1 MEFNKKDL
9 DGYVNML
16 TENLDLVDELPAD
29 TVEALIEYVEEEI
42 EEKDKILSE
51 VRNEQL
57 ELDV

>member
-16 TENLDLVDELPAD
+16 TENLDLVDELPDD
-29 TVEALIEYVEEEI
+29 TVEALIEYVEAEI

-51 VRNEQL
+51 LKNEQF
-57 ELDV
+57 ETDV

>member
-16 TENLDLVDELPAD
+16 TENLDLVDELPDD

-42 EEKDKILSE
+42 EEKDKTLSE
-51 VRNEQL
+51 FRNDQL
-57 ELDV
+57 EIDV